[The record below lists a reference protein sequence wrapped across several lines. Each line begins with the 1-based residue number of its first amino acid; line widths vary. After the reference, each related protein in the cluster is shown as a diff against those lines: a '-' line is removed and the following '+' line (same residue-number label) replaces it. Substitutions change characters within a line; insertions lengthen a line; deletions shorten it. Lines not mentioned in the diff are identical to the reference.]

1 MAFTCRAD
9 PSDWTTPAI
18 LEIFIGEHLIEK
30 QLLPAALDC
39 KPHSIDAKE
48 RRAWFRPSF
57 TALWSVMLREA
68 EKKWRVGAL
77 APCPFPRR
85 CPPAAPHPFP
95 PDYAPSS
102 HTPKGS
108 HSHTT
113 G

>member
-68 EKKWRVGAL
+68 EKKWRVGWL
-77 APCPFPRR
+77 APGPLRGP
-85 CPPAAPHPFP
+85 CPPPPPPPLPKDHPP
-95 PDYAPSS
+95 PPPPP
-102 HTPKGS
+102 TRP
-108 HSHTT
+108 
-113 G
+113 